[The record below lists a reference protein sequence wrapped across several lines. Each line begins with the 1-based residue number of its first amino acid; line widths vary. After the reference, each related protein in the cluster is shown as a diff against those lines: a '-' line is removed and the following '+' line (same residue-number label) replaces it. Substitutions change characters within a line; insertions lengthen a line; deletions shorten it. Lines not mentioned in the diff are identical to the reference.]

1 MDCPN
6 CGKDLQP
13 FPFDMILPDTVLQ
26 TLVDKL
32 FPEAVE
38 ADYQEEMQFYLKRR
52 LPLPER
58 LASRGNRL
66 NRSIEDLDTSFTAMS
81 EADSELMSESHSLD
95 VSLIAPELMATS
107 DVHHKNEAPVEHGPN
122 ADPSSSENVPHEL
135 DLLDKQIDALVSVPV
150 AEQAAPQVKTEVS
163 ETSAPAAAPIEPQ
176 VESAPESDANK
187 PTEHQSE
194 PSTTV
199 ESAAAPSEAMDVT
212 PVEVPSEAPSAPADA
227 PTSENAMNV
236 ALTED
241 TTPAETLVATE
252 AQAETKVEEKL
263 EAPAPSESSM
273 DVDPSTS

>member
-13 FPFDMILPDTVLQ
+13 FPFDMILPDSVLQ

-81 EADSELMSESHSLD
+81 EADSEMMSESHSLD
-95 VSLIAPELMATS
+95 VSLIAPELMTHS
-107 DVHHKNEAPVEHGPN
+107 EVSHKTEAPTEQGHN
-122 ADPSSSENVPHEL
+122 SDPSNSENVPSDL
-135 DLLDKQIDALVSVPV
+135 DLLDKQIDALISVPA
-150 AEQAAPQVKTEVS
+150 AEQAAPEMKIEISEPTAAHVEPKVEIAS
-163 ETSAPAAAPIEPQ
+163 ET
-176 VESAPESDANK
+176 ESK
-187 PTEHQSE
+187 QLLEHQSE
-194 PSTTV
+194 QSAPI
-199 ESAAAPSEAMDVT
+199 ESAVALSEAMDVT
-212 PVEVPSEAPSAPADA
+212 PQNEAPSDPSPAPAPASEAFTLMDVA
-227 PTSENAMNV
+227 PA
-236 ALTED
+236 ED
-241 TTPAETLVATE
+241 TKPAESITQTE
-252 AQAETKVEEKL
+252 AIEAIETSVTKD
-263 EAPAPSESSM
+263 EAPAPPSESSM